1 MFTTTSTFSKMFV
14 DRLAAAALL
23 VVAPLCVLLPPAAH
37 AVFLDEA
44 YRTDF
49 HYALLGSPGEHA
61 TFFHRPQ
68 PASPA
73 ALLYTLSEKLVVGAV
88 NPQNGS
94 IVWRQ
99 QLLLQ
104 SGSAISSSS
113 PSTSAGGF
121 LRAVDGQDT
130 VISAL
135 GGQVTAWDAWTG
147 KEVWSNEFGGGDDN
161 GAVVRAL
168 EVIALDDRL
177 SSSRRRRGVKDT
189 LALFSGTAAGEGGNG
204 MARRLSG
211 RTGNVVWEFIDDR
224 SGDPKTKCCFV
235 SLTCKGIC

>member
-1 MFTTTSTFSKMFV
+1 MFV
-14 DRLAAAALL
+14 SRLAAAALL
-23 VVAPLCVLLPPAAH
+23 AVAPLCVFFLPPAAH

-49 HYALLGSPGEHA
+49 HYALFGSPGEHA

-104 SGSAISSSS
+104 PGSAASSSS
-113 PSTSAGGF
+113 SSSTSAGGF

-177 SSSRRRRGVKDT
+177 SRRRKGVKDT
-189 LALFSGTAAGEGGNG
+189 LALFSGTAEGEGGNG
-204 MARRLSG
+204 IVRRLSG
-211 RTGNVVWEFIDDR
+211 RTGNVLWEFIDDR
-224 SGDPKTKCCFV
+224 SGDPDFLFLLFILYIYLFCF
-235 SLTCKGIC
+235 SNMQGHH